1 MIELNLQL
9 TKEDVDEINALTKNP
24 QGNEGVLF
32 EKESTYVGKYAA
44 CFTVFHTS
52 QSETYSAIGLSYDL
66 GDEGVETVD
75 IEDYSVEEGSKT
87 VFLKDYDNDDQCV
100 VAKINIII

>member
-9 TKEDVDEINALTKNP
+9 TKEDVNEINELTKNP
-24 QGNEGVLF
+24 QGEGVLF
-32 EKESTYVGKYAA
+32 EKESKYVGKYAA
-44 CFTVFHTS
+44 CFTLFHTS
-52 QSETYSAIGLSYDL
+52 QSGTYSTIGLSYDL
-66 GDEGVETVD
+66 GDEGVETTD

-87 VFLKDYDNDDQCV
+87 VFLKDYDNDDPCV